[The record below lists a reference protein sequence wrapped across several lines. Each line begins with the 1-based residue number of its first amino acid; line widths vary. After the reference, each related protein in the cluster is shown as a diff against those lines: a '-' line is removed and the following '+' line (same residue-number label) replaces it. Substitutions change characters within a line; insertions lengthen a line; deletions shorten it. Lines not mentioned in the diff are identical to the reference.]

1 MTTWQGHDYQISMKQ
16 ASPRRVEKRDLSFVS
31 KYEKHKH
38 IQNKGSYDVYEI
50 NKDYNCNPKIATLF
64 KNRIE

>member
-1 MTTWQGHDYQISMKQ
+1 MKQ

-31 KYEKHKH
+31 KYEKHTH
-38 IQNKGSYDVYEI
+38 IQNKGSHDVYEI

-64 KNRIE
+64 KNRTE